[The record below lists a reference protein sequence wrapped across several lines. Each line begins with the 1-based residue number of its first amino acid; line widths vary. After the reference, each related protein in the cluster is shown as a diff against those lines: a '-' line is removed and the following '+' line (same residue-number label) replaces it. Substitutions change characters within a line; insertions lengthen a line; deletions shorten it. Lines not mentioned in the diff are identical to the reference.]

1 MIRVLIVDD
10 SYTTREFLKQIIDAD
25 PRFQV
30 AGEAANGKDAVE
42 KAATARPDVIIMDLQ
57 MPGMNGY
64 EATRAIMETHPVPII
79 IHSTLVAPE
88 QTENIFKAM
97 KAGAV
102 AVSQKP
108 PGMGHPDFAP
118 LAEKLLRTLQLMAE
132 VKVVRRL
139 KQKIAPAGTTA
150 AVRQL
155 IRPASSSRLIAI
167 GASTGGPP
175 VLQTIL
181 SQLDPAFAI
190 PMVIVQHI
198 AEGFLEG
205 MVEWLSHSTHLTLTI
220 PKTGESVKN
229 GHVYFAPENHY
240 ITISP
245 SRTFRIFRINPQE
258 RFKRPIS
265 YLFSSVA
272 SIYKKNAI
280 GVLLTGMGND
290 GAAGLK
296 EMKDQ
301 GAITLVQDA
310 ETAVVFGMPGE
321 AIKLNAHSFK
331 LPPSDITVFLNKAA
345 RESRPQPLKSH

>member
-30 AGEAANGKDAVE
+30 AGEAKNGMEAME
-42 KAATARPDVIIMDLQ
+42 KAASATPDVIIMDLQ

-64 EATRAIMETHPVPII
+64 EATQAIMETHPVPII
-79 IHSTLVAPE
+79 IHSTIVAPE

-108 PGMGHPDFAP
+108 PGMGHPEFMP
-118 LAEKLLRTLQLMAE
+118 LAEKLLRTIQLMAE
-132 VKVVRRL
+132 VKVIRRL
-139 KQKIAPAGTTA
+139 KQKTRPSTVSA
-150 AVRQL
+150 AARQL
-155 IRPASSSRLIAI
+155 IRPSSSNRIIAI

-175 VLQTIL
+175 VLQTLL
-181 SQLDPAFAI
+181 SRLEPEFSI
-190 PMVIVQHI
+190 PMIIVQHI

-205 MVEWLSHSTHLTLTI
+205 MMEWLSHVTRQTLAI
-220 PKTGESVKN
+220 PNTGEPVKKH
-229 GHVYFAPENHY
+229 HVYFAPEDHY
-240 ITISP
+240 ISITP
-245 SRTFRIFRINPQE
+245 ARTFQVVKIDSRE
-258 RFKRPIS
+258 KFKRPIS
-265 YLFSSVA
+265 HLFSSVA
-272 SIYKKNAI
+272 SVYKKNAI

-290 GAAGLK
+290 GASGLK

-310 ETAVVFGMPGE
+310 ESAVVFGMPGE
-321 AIKLNAHSFK
+321 AVKLGAHLYQLS
-331 LPPSDITVFLNKAA
+331 PSDITVFLNKAA
-345 RESRPQPLKSH
+345 REDRS